1 MKQKVLITGY
11 GIISGIGCGEVETL
25 ESLLG
30 KRSAIS
36 TISYLETGLKD
47 FPAAEVKKSSDELI
61 QLAGIKAGNI
71 YSRSFLFGII
81 AAQQAVKMAGCE
93 KDLSTMGI
101 VGSTTVG
108 GMDLHERYIKQL
120 ATENDECLNIIPSL
134 ETADATERIATYF
147 GIKSNVTTTST
158 ACSSSANAIII
169 GARLIKNGLLDRV
182 LVGGM
187 DALSRFSLNGFNSI
201 EILSPTGCCPFD
213 KNRNGVTI
221 GEGAAFLVL
230 ESEKAAQ
237 GRKAYGEIKG
247 YANRNEA
254 FHQTSSSPD
263 GKGAFMTI
271 SDALELA
278 DLQPSDI
285 DYINAHGTGTE
296 VNDLSE
302 GNAIQNIFKDNVP
315 SVSSTKGYTGHT
327 LAAAGAIEAVISLL
341 AIKHQTVF
349 PNLRLES
356 PIDELTFI
364 PETEVKEHKINH
376 VVSNSFGFGG
386 ANSTL
391 IISKVNQ

>member
-1 MKQKVLITGY
+1 MKQKILITGY
-11 GIISGIGCGEVETL
+11 GIISGIGCGEEETL
-25 ESLLG
+25 KSLLG
-30 KRSAIS
+30 KHSAIS
-36 TISYLETGLKD
+36 AISYLETVLKD
-47 FPAAEVKKSSDELI
+47 FPAAEVKKSNEELI
-61 QLAGIKAGNI
+61 QLAGVKAGNT
-71 YSRSFLFGII
+71 YSRSFLFGLI

-93 KDLSTMGI
+93 KNLSGMGL
-101 VGSTTVG
+101 VSSTTVG

-120 ATENDECLNIIPSL
+120 ATEKDEYLNIIPSL
-134 ETADATERIATYF
+134 ETADATERIAAYF
-147 GIKSNVTTTST
+147 GIKSNVTTAST
-158 ACSSSANAIII
+158 ACSSSANAIML

-201 EILSPTGCCPFD
+201 EILSATGCRPFD

-230 ESEKAAQ
+230 ESEKAAE
-237 GRKAYGEIKG
+237 GKKVYGEIKG

-271 SDALELA
+271 SDALALA
-278 DLQPSDI
+278 GLQPSDI

-302 GNAIQNIFKDNVP
+302 GNAIQNIFKDKIP
-315 SVSSTKGYTGHT
+315 PVSSTKGYTGHT

-349 PNLRLES
+349 PNLRLEN
-356 PIDELTFI
+356 PIGELAFI
-364 PETEVKEHKINH
+364 PETEVRQHQINH
-376 VVSNSFGFGG
+376 VLSNSFGFGG

-391 IISKVNQ
+391 IISRINK